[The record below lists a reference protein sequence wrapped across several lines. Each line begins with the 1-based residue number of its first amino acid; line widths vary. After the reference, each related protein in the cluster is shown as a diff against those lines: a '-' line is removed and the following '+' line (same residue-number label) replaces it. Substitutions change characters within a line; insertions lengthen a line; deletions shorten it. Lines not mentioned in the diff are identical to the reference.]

1 MTSITPRASRRT
13 LARRTFMGL
22 TATAAIAFT
31 AACGSGSPSGGAGE
45 QSGSGAAAE
54 GELQTVN
61 VGVIPIVD
69 TAAIWLG
76 EDEGIFEKHGLD
88 LELQTASGGAAIVPG
103 VVSGDYDFAFSNL
116 VSIMVA
122 QDRGID
128 LQVVANGVTAADGD
142 EDFGAVMVKDDSP
155 IQSAKDLE
163 GKTVSVNNLSN
174 IGDVTIKNAIK
185 ADGGD
190 PASVEFM
197 EIGFPDAPAALE
209 SGQVDAAWVL
219 EPFLT
224 SVLDQGGR
232 VVAYNHT
239 AMDADLDIAAYF
251 TSGQTAQ
258 EDPELVEKFTDAM
271 NESLEFAQENPDR
284 VREIVGTYTQIDE
297 ETRAKMIMP
306 RFTPGF
312 SVEADQKLA
321 DAAAEYGVVSTAPDM
336 SEMLP

>member
-1 MTSITPRASRRT
+1 MTSTTPRASRRV
-13 LARRTFMGL
+13 LARRSFLGL

-31 AACGSGSPSGGAGE
+31 AACGSGSPSGEGGAETTAG
-45 QSGSGAAAE
+45 GAAD
-54 GELQTVN
+54 GELKTVN

-76 EDEGIFEKHGLD
+76 EEEGIFAKHGLD
-88 LELQTASGGAAIVPG
+88 LELQTATGGAAIVPG

-122 QDRGID
+122 QDKGID
-128 LQVVANGVTAADGD
+128 LQVVANGVTAADGE

-155 IQSAKDLE
+155 IQSAQDLE

-190 PASVEFM
+190 PSSVDFM

-239 AMDADLDIAAYF
+239 AMDPELDIAAYF
-251 TSGQTAQ
+251 TSAQTA
-258 EDPELVEKFTDAM
+258 EKDPELVQKFTDAM
-271 NESLEFAQENPDR
+271 NESLEFAQANPDK
-284 VREIVGTYTQIDE
+284 VREIVGTYTSIDDA
-297 ETRAKMIMP
+297 TREKMIMP
-306 RFTPGF
+306 RFKADF
-312 SVEADQKLA
+312 NVEADQKLA
-321 DAAAEYGVVSTAPDM
+321 DAAAEYGVVSNAPDM